1 MPKGLLKEAKVL
13 AKALSLSGNQSA
25 ASLVGT
31 SKAET
36 EKLENKWPKVIMIIL
51 AFGLPEGIPA
61 SEPFDC
67 VVPTMDPYGLKIGI
81 RASRSRHL
89 DLGISVRASGHLG
102 PGISV

>member
-51 AFGLPEGIPA
+51 AFGPLPA
-61 SEPFDC
+61 SETFDC
-67 VVPTMDPYGLKIGI
+67 VVPIARMTDPK
-81 RASRSRHL
+81 SRYS
-89 DLGISVRASGHLG
+89 
-102 PGISV
+102 